1 MDNVESQVIPE
12 RGGKQGFTVE
22 FVSPAGDIISV
33 FMPNSDESDL
43 NRLNAETR
51 ARQLMADIV
60 GMDASQLRDVTD
72 IPASQRRSARQA
84 GDTGELEDQLQE
96 GLEGSF
102 PASDPVS
109 ATSSTVSGSGPK
121 SKAA

>member
-12 RGGKQGFTVE
+12 RGGKQGYTVE
-22 FVSPAGDIISV
+22 FVSPAGDIVSV
-33 FMPNSDESDL
+33 FMPNGDESDL

-51 ARQLMADIV
+51 ARQVMAEIA

-72 IPASQRRSARQA
+72 KPASERLSARHS

-109 ATSSTVSGSGPK
+109 ATSSTVSGSGP
-121 SKAA
+121 SSNAA

>member
-12 RGGKQGFTVE
+12 QGGKQGFTVE

-51 ARQLMADIV
+51 ARQLMADIA

-72 IPASQRRSARQA
+72 KPASERLSARQA

-109 ATSSTVSGSGPK
+109 ATSSAVSGSGPK
-121 SKAA
+121 YNAA